1 MRIGFIV
8 VMLAIAAPPVA
19 RADEPVGYVE
29 GTRLLARY
37 HCNACHTIDE
47 PRSGPALRAIARRYA
62 SDPNASGELEAAMRN
77 GSSGAWG
84 ASAMAA
90 VDVPAADLTP
100 LIEWILSL
108 R

>member
-1 MRIGFIV
+1 
-8 VMLAIAAPPVA
+8 
-19 RADEPVGYVE
+19 
-29 GTRLLARY
+29 
-37 HCNACHTIDE
+37 
-47 PRSGPALRAIARRYA
+47 LRAIARRYA